1 MISINKVKGRS
12 MEPDLHNGDYIV
24 VLTVFLN
31 RLRLGDRVVINHPQ
45 FGRIVKEICDVG
57 VDGYRVR
64 GLNQHSTDS
73 RSLGL
78 ITQDMIAGKV
88 LYHISS

>member
-24 VLTVFLN
+24 VLSIYLS
-31 RLRLGDRVVINHPQ
+31 RLQLGDWVIINHPR
-45 FGRIVKEICDVG
+45 FGRIVKEICDVS
-57 VDGYRVR
+57 VDGFRVK
-64 GLNQHSTDS
+64 GLNQDSTDS

-78 ITQDMIAGKV
+78 ITQDMILGKV
-88 LYHISS
+88 LCHISS